1 MARVIDVFK
10 EANGHVRT
18 AKLLIVENKLRDNSK
33 TMVHPTQMLIL
44 LDKNKD
50 VNAFVVKE
58 FDHLYGSH
66 MLWSEY

>member
-10 EANGHVRT
+10 VANGHVRT

-33 TMVHPTQMLIL
+33 TMVHPTQKLIL
-44 LDKNKD
+44 LDKSKD

>member
-1 MARVIDVFK
+1 MARVTDIFK
-10 EANGHVRT
+10 GAEDHVKT
-18 AKLLIVENKLRDNSK
+18 VKLLIVENKLRDNSK
-33 TMVHPTQMLIL
+33 TVVYPTQKLIL
-44 LDKNKD
+44 LGKSKD

>member
-10 EANGHVRT
+10 GVNGHVRT
-18 AKLLIVENKLRDNSK
+18 VKLLIVENKLKDNSK
-33 TMVHPTQMLIL
+33 TMVHPTQKLIL

-50 VNAFVVKE
+50 VHAFVVKE
-58 FDHLYGSH
+58 FEHLDGSH